1 MGYKILNCARDDTYR
16 YSLNVKTDCISDKKL
31 VVIQCNPS
39 VANEDQSDPTVGKV
53 SLWAE
58 ENSFSEIIFLNL
70 FAYISQYTSDLEG
83 KDYSFLV
90 GSKNDETLK
99 KYISSETTVVLAWGG
114 DVPIKHHLYIKRL
127 NEIKTILDDAN
138 VTPYKVGALSYGTHP
153 RHGRMWNKGN
163 RELSQLNYNE
173 ILV

>member
-1 MGYKILNCARDDTYR
+1 MGYKILNCERDDTYR
-16 YSLNVKTDCISDKKL
+16 YSLNVKTDCTSNKKL

-39 VANEDQSDPTVGKV
+39 VANEGQSDPTAGKV

-58 ENSFSEIIFLNL
+58 ENLFSEITFLNL
-70 FAYISQYTSDLEG
+70 FAYISPHTSDLKE

-90 GSKNDETLK
+90 GSKNDATLK
-99 KYISSETTVVLAWGG
+99 KYISSETTIVLAWGG
-114 DVPIKHHLYIKRL
+114 DVPIEQHLYIKRL
-127 NEIKTILDDAN
+127 NEVKNILDDAK
-138 VTPYKVGALSYGTHP
+138 VIPYKVGALSYGTHP

-163 RELSQLNYNE
+163 RELSQLNWNE